1 MDPDGETIRAMV
13 GIQYDWLDNPSEPEL
28 VHAHA
33 ILPVDSHLQR
43 SLSVDD
49 SMAASVT
56 KSLQQLA
63 HSKGVPLSG
72 LQPEDDKDVL
82 FTTGPMRWSQE
93 VFPYLSSTSDTE
105 VTHRNFTGLKE
116 PRVFR
121 GVMILPIN
129 AFASDLGHSGSRI
142 SVTNE
147 TLVWHSFQGA
157 WKSEEK
163 VSEDKETGSTLY
175 IENG

>member
-1 MDPDGETIRAMV
+1 
-13 GIQYDWLDNPSEPEL
+13 
-28 VHAHA
+28 
-33 ILPVDSHLQR
+33 
-43 SLSVDD
+43 
-49 SMAASVT
+49 MAASVT

-163 VSEDKETGSTLY
+163 VSEDKETGKSRPVGPD
-175 IENG
+175 IEVLFIAYEVCAGPVAEEMLSQAFWGYAELPARAAWE